1 MQIWKDVELY
11 EQGLKEFA
19 SLSPTQK
26 DWFLIKHFDIHYEME
41 GGFGE
46 VLSHAEDMA
55 QLSLLKDAL
64 RRLGDIVSAGM
75 LSKLERA
82 RWRIE
87 KRREEIESLSRRY
100 YDRRQERW
108 SLLEQRLHE
117 LGVEIDETP

>member
-1 MQIWKDVELY
+1 MQIWKDVELF

-87 KRREEIESLSRRY
+87 KRR
-100 YDRRQERW
+100 D
-108 SLLEQRLHE
+108 
-117 LGVEIDETP
+117 